1 MLIERKKQP
10 NRQRPFAYSFRVSAA
25 EKTLLDRKVTASGM
39 NRTDYLIR
47 TLSDKPVVSIDNG
60 HEILYEL
67 KRHGNNLN
75 QAVKSGYYGYDTEQE
90 ILSAVPSVRKRI
102 ENCQKPS
109 EVRNAT
115 TQRKVKQKHAERGN
129 AIRYQS
135 RKGGVCFRSE
145 SL

>member
-25 EKTLLDRKVTASGM
+25 EKTLLDRKVTQSGM

-47 TLSDKPVVSIDNG
+47 TLSDKPIVSIDNG

-90 ILSAVPSVRKRI
+90 ILSAVAECKKAYRKL
-102 ENCQKPS
+102 S
-109 EVRNAT
+109 EVL
-115 TQRKVKQKHAERGN
+115 
-129 AIRYQS
+129 
-135 RKGGVCFRSE
+135 GGA
-145 SL
+145 